1 MKRPPIFTLLCL
13 ALTCAPADAAD
24 KSLDDFR
31 HLVTSGTWDEH
42 WPDAAG
48 AMEVR
53 PVTAELWTA
62 AMQAVIDAGG
72 ALHIPARE
80 LPYGLDGPLILSSG
94 QRLTAEPGAGMRLR
108 PGTNTCMVRNRSL
121 VGFPEGPVPA

>member
-1 MKRPPIFTLLCL
+1 MERLPILTLLCL
-13 ALTCAPADAAD
+13 ALTWAPAHSAD
-24 KSLDDFR
+24 KTFDAFR
-31 HLVTSGTWDEH
+31 HLVTSGTWEEH
-42 WPDAAG
+42 WPDRDG
-48 AMEVR
+48 GMEVR
-53 PVTAELWTA
+53 PVTAELWAA
-62 AMQAVIDAGG
+62 AMRAVIDAGG

-80 LPYGLDGPLILSSG
+80 LPYCLDGPLILSSG

>member
-1 MKRPPIFTLLCL
+1 MNRLPIFTLLCL
-13 ALTCAPADAAD
+13 ALTFSHATAEDWSP
-24 KSLDDFR
+24 DDFR
-31 HLVTSGTWDEH
+31 HLVTSGTWEEL
-42 WPDAAG
+42 WPDADG
-48 AMEVR
+48 VMEAR
-53 PVTAELWTA
+53 PVTAELWTT
-62 AMQAVIDAGG
+62 AMQAALDAAG

-80 LPYGLDGPLILSSG
+80 LPYCLDGPLILSSG